1 MPHATWKNRQRAAI
15 PAGIGITCDFFAEKA
30 RNAEIWDTSGRRF
43 IDFAAGIAV
52 NNTGHQHPK
61 IIEAIRTQLDR
72 FTHTAFQV
80 VPYRE
85 YVELAE
91 KLNALTPGAHAKK
104 TAFFT
109 TGAEAVENAIKIARS
124 ATGRSGVIAFSGAF
138 HGRTLLG
145 MALTGKVHPYKAGFG
160 PFPPEIHHA
169 PFPNALHGVSTA
181 DALAGIEFILKTD
194 IDAKRVAAVI
204 VEPVQGEGG
213 FNVAPPEFLQGL
225 RSLCDQHGIL
235 LIADE
240 IQTGFARTGRMFAVE
255 HAGVVP
261 DLITMAKSL
270 AGGMPLSAVTGRVE
284 LMDAAPVGGLG
295 GTYAGHPLAVA
306 SALAVLEVLEEEQL
320 VNRATALGRRL
331 VACLTE
337 VQRRVPEIAD
347 IRGLG
352 AMVAIELLS
361 RDGKVPNPAFV
372 RKVQQAA
379 MEKGLILLVC
389 GAHANVIR
397 FLFPLTIEEE
407 TLEEGLEILSS
418 VLLETSASE
427 A

>member
-1 MPHATWKNRQRAAI
+1 MTQATWKTRQHAAI
-15 PAGIGITCDFFAEKA
+15 PAGIGITCDFFVEKA
-30 RNAEIWDTSGRRF
+30 RNAEIWDTDGRRY

-61 IIEAIRTQLDR
+61 IVAAIRAQLDR

-80 VPYRE
+80 VPYRG

-91 KLNALTPGAHAKK
+91 KINALTPGSHAKK

-109 TGAEAVENAIKIARS
+109 TGAEAVENAIKIARA

-181 DALAGIEFILKTD
+181 DALEGIESLFKTT
-194 IDAKRVAAVI
+194 IEAKRVAAI
-204 VEPVQGEGG
+204 ILEPVQGEGG

-270 AGGMPLSAVTGRVE
+270 AGGMPLSAVTGRAE
-284 LMDAAPVGGLG
+284 LMDMAPVGGLG
-295 GTYAGHPLAVA
+295 GTYAGNPLAIA
-306 SALAVLEVLEEEQL
+306 SALAVLEIMEEEQL
-320 VNRATALGRRL
+320 VSQAVTLGKRL
-331 VACLTE
+331 VDTLTD
-337 VQRRVPEIAD
+337 VQNRVPEIAD

-352 AMVAIELLS
+352 AMVAIELCS
-361 RDGKVPNPAFV
+361 RDGKTPNPAFA
-372 RKVQQAA
+372 RKVQEAA

-389 GAHANVIR
+389 GTHANVIR
-397 FLFPLTIEEE
+397 FLFPLTIEEH
-407 TLEEGLEILSS
+407 TLNEGLEILSD
-418 VLLETSASE
+418 VLYEVGASGG
-427 A
+427 

>member
-1 MPHATWKNRQRAAI
+1 MLQANWESRQRAAI

-30 RNAEIWDTSGRRF
+30 RNAEIWDTEGRRF

-61 IIEAIRTQLDR
+61 VVDAIRAQLDR

-80 VPYRE
+80 VPYRG

-91 KLNALTPGAHAKK
+91 KINALTPGDHAKK

-109 TGAEAVENAIKIARS
+109 TGAEAVENAIKIARA

-145 MALTGKVHPYKAGFG
+145 MALTGKVQPYKSGFG
-160 PFPPEIHHA
+160 PFPAEIYHA

-181 DALAGIEFILKTD
+181 DALAGIEFLFKSS
-194 IDAKRVAAVI
+194 IDPKRVAAII

-213 FNVAPPEFLQGL
+213 FNPAPADFLQGL
-225 RSLCDQHGIL
+225 RALCDQHGIL
-235 LIADE
+235 MIADE

-255 HAGVVP
+255 HAGVIP

-270 AGGMPLSAVTGRVE
+270 AGGMPLSAVCGRAE

-295 GTYAGHPLAVA
+295 GTYAGHPLAIA
-306 SALAVLEVLEEEQL
+306 SALAVLEVMEEEQL
-320 VNRATALGRRL
+320 VTRAAKLGGRL
-331 VACLTE
+331 VE
-337 VQRRVPEIAD
+337 VLKETQGSVPEIAD

-352 AMVAIELLS
+352 AMVAIELTD
-361 RDGKVPNPAFV
+361 RDSKAPNAAFA
-372 RKVQQAA
+372 RKVQQIA
-379 MEKGLILLVC
+379 MEQGLILLVC
-389 GAHANVIR
+389 GTYANVIR

-407 TLEEGLEILSS
+407 TLEEGLKILADS
-418 VLLETSASE
+418 LKKASAS

>member
-1 MPHATWKNRQRAAI
+1 MLQATWESRQRAAI

-30 RNAEIWDTSGRRF
+30 RNAEIWDTEGRRF

-61 IIEAIRTQLDR
+61 VVDAIRAQLDR

-80 VPYRE
+80 VPYRG

-91 KLNALTPGAHAKK
+91 KINALTPGDHAKK

-109 TGAEAVENAIKIARS
+109 TGAEAVENAIKIARA

-145 MALTGKVHPYKAGFG
+145 MALTGKVQPYKSGFG
-160 PFPPEIHHA
+160 PFPAEIYHA

-181 DALAGIEFILKTD
+181 DALAGIEFLFKSS
-194 IDAKRVAAVI
+194 IDPKRVAAII

-213 FNVAPPEFLQGL
+213 FNPAPADFLQGL
-225 RSLCDQHGIL
+225 RALCDQHGIL
-235 LIADE
+235 MIADE

-255 HAGVVP
+255 HAGVIP

-270 AGGMPLSAVTGRVE
+270 AGGMPLSAVCGRAE

-295 GTYAGHPLAVA
+295 GTYAGHPLAIA
-306 SALAVLEVLEEEQL
+306 SALAVLEVMEEEQL
-320 VNRATALGRRL
+320 VTRAAKLGGRL
-331 VACLTE
+331 VE
-337 VQRRVPEIAD
+337 VLKETQGSVPEIAD

-352 AMVAIELLS
+352 AMVAIELTD
-361 RDGKVPNPAFV
+361 RDSKAPNAAFA
-372 RKVQQAA
+372 RKVQQIA
-379 MEKGLILLVC
+379 MEQGLILLVC
-389 GAHANVIR
+389 GTYANVIR

-407 TLEEGLEILSS
+407 TLEEGLKILADS
-418 VLLETSASE
+418 LKKASAS

>member
-1 MPHATWKNRQRAAI
+1 MLQATWESRQRAAI

-30 RNAEIWDTSGRRF
+30 RNAEIWDTEGRRF

-61 IIEAIRTQLDR
+61 VVDAIRAQLDR

-80 VPYRE
+80 VPYRG

-91 KLNALTPGAHAKK
+91 KINALTPGDHAKK

-109 TGAEAVENAIKIARS
+109 TGAEAVENAIKIARA

-145 MALTGKVHPYKAGFG
+145 MALTGKVQPYKVGFG
-160 PFPPEIHHA
+160 PFPAEIHHA
-169 PFPNALHGVSTA
+169 PFPNALHGISTA
-181 DALAGIEFILKTD
+181 DALAGIEFLFKSS
-194 IDAKRVAAVI
+194 IDPKRVAASI

-213 FNVAPPEFLQGL
+213 FNVAPADFLQAL
-225 RSLCDQHGIL
+225 RALCNQHGIL

-270 AGGMPLSAVTGRVE
+270 AGGMPLSAVCGRAE

-295 GTYAGHPLAVA
+295 GTYAGHPLAIA
-306 SALAVLEVLEEEQL
+306 SALAVLEVMEEEQL
-320 VNRATALGRRL
+320 VNRAAKLGGRL
-331 VACLTE
+331 VDALKDT
-337 VQRRVPEIAD
+337 QGSVPEIAD
-347 IRGLG
+347 VRGLG
-352 AMVAIELLS
+352 AMVAIELTT
-361 RDGKVPNPAFV
+361 RDGKAPNAAFA
-372 RKVQQAA
+372 RQVQQLAL
-379 MEKGLILLVC
+379 EQGLILLVC
-389 GAHANVIR
+389 GTHANVIR
-397 FLFPLTIEEE
+397 FLFPLTIEEN
-407 TLEEGLEILSS
+407 TLEEGLKILT
-418 VLLETSASE
+418 ETLKKASA
-427 A
+427 AA